1 MRRAFAFAAL
11 VVAVA
16 ALGPACA
23 GAAMPSVVEV
33 NALARAAGNR
43 KEEAVKI
50 GLALLATR
58 GPAQILKIRV
68 DAVGSHQ
75 VAGILLSGE
84 NLIEPVDAAGFIQQT
99 IVLIEGAFA
108 ASDVEEVD
116 LWATVPIAVPPGAIV
131 SGDLAV
137 PVSRI
142 VFAASARRADRQ
154 AYAMR
159 LRAGTGV
166 YWASDW
172 RAELDTKARAARG
185 PEPSAATPNHA
196 NNPDTVRAAG
206 S

>member
-1 MRRAFAFAAL
+1 MRRALAFAAL
-11 VVAVA
+11 VAAVA
-16 ALGPACA
+16 ALGPAYA

-33 NALARAAGNR
+33 NALARASGNR

-58 GPAQILKIRV
+58 GPSQILKIRV
-68 DAVGSHQ
+68 DAVNGHQ

-84 NLIEPVDAAGFIQQT
+84 NLIEPVDAADFVQQA
-99 IVLIEGAFA
+99 IALIDGAFT

-154 AYAMR
+154 AYAKR

-172 RAELDTKARAARG
+172 RAELDSKARAAKG
-185 PEPSAATPNHA
+185 PEASPSGTNHA
-196 NNPDTVRAAG
+196 IAPDAVRAPG